1 MNYVVIA
8 IQSWPTILYEVVHE
22 VSVDLSTIVDDN
34 NAY

>member
-8 IQSWPTILYEVVHE
+8 IESWPIVLCEVVHE
-22 VSVDLSTIVDDN
+22 VSVDLSTIVDDS